1 MPQGALSGQPTSSP
15 MNVSALIVVGLYVVL
30 LIAVRPF
37 GSLEDMVQLRTH
49 CTAALGTSRVSPS
62 RTALRCPRSSA
73 CWFVCSE
80 RPLVPQVVVQTLN
93 FVCLYS
99 LGVSEYLN
107 AYAHCP
113 QQYRRPRAI
122 HAAAHRNPTGLS
134 DELVNGL
141 SWLAIAYAVP
151 SVGPAQ
157 RSFGRTTSG
166 GVNAAAVR

>member
-1 MPQGALSGQPTSSP
+1 M
-15 MNVSALIVVGLYVVL
+15 
-30 LIAVRPF
+30 
-37 GSLEDMVQLRTH
+37 
-49 CTAALGTSRVSPS
+49 
-62 RTALRCPRSSA
+62 
-73 CWFVCSE
+73 
-80 RPLVPQVVVQTLN
+80 QTLN

-99 LGVSEYLN
+99 LGISEYLN

-113 QQYRRPRAI
+113 QQSRGAPRAI
-122 HAAAHRNPTGLS
+122 HVAAHRNPTGLS

-166 GVNAAAVR
+166 GGNAAAVH